1 VTGKSLTCFY
11 NIGINNSGTQNTV
24 KAEGKRR
31 RLIQKQMEKPA
42 LNIDGFVINESFDDL
57 FNVDGFDDDLAGV
70 SVVPPLLLLLLLVYQ
85 VVLKLFKSY

>member
-1 VTGKSLTCFY
+1 
-11 NIGINNSGTQNTV
+11 
-24 KAEGKRR
+24 
-31 RLIQKQMEKPA
+31 MEKPA